1 MSELWLETS
10 GMKQRFLTAFLLLAA
25 LVPTLSVA
33 RVSGLPMAGFSAGGA
48 GLTPFYVLGF
58 ELGPWQDYLARE
70 LTPDFMLDPDSPP
83 VNITWMS
90 EHSVIVL
97 PFFAKQL
104 LGEPETL
111 FKLEVDWQYSDKLA
125 MHGLD
130 SFMSYG
136 SRGLERRLVSPG
148 LMHRLNDNQV
158 VGVSA
163 VFATQSYGVSR
174 LGMKTYDRS
183 VPSTYLEY
191 NLYDPFQET
200 SYGAGVSL
208 ALRSELTDGIAMEA
222 GYRSHINMNEF
233 YNLHGVY
240 SQRADLDIPARAKL
254 GLAFQASDRSWL
266 NVSVERVLY
275 SEIDAF
281 ASRNLPGRFLSLL
294 GDSTSPT
301 FSWDDLTVYS
311 VGWAWADNK
320 NGTSWYID
328 LSTRTQP
335 SPTST
340 ILSQAINSDLAQ
352 NAVTIGYSRRMSMSS
367 RFDVNAAYAPAEYA
381 FGGNILGVTSDQ
393 LSQEF
398 ELEAHWTWDF

>member
-1 MSELWLETS
+1 
-10 GMKQRFLTAFLLLAA
+10 MKHRFLTVLLLVTA
-25 LVPTLSVA
+25 LIPALSVA
-33 RVSGLPMAGFSAGGA
+33 RVSGLPMAGFSAGGT
-48 GLTPFYVLGF
+48 GLTSFYLLGF

-70 LTPDFMLDPDSPP
+70 LTPDFMLDPNAEPLNVS
-83 VNITWMS
+83 WMD

-104 LGEPETL
+104 LGEPETFL
-111 FKLEVDWQYSDKLA
+111 KLEVDWQYSDELA

-136 SRGLERRLVSPG
+136 TQGLERRLVSPG
-148 LMHRLNDNQV
+148 LLHRLNDNQV

-174 LGMKTYDRS
+174 LGMMSYDQS
-183 VPSTYLEY
+183 IPASYHQ
-191 NLYDPFQET
+191 NSYDPFQET
-200 SYGAGVSL
+200 SFGAGVSL
-208 ALRSELTDGIAMEA
+208 ALRSELTKGVAMEA

-254 GLAFQASDRSWL
+254 GLAFQASEHSWL
-266 NVSVERVLY
+266 KVSVERVLY

-281 ASRNLPGRFLSLL
+281 ASRNLPGRFLALL

-320 NGTSWYID
+320 KGTSWYID
-328 LSTRTQP
+328 FSSRIQP
-335 SPTST
+335 SPSSS

-352 NAVTIGYSRRMSMSS
+352 NAVTIGYSRRMSMNS
-367 RFDVNAAYAPAEYA
+367 RFNVNAVYAPVEYA
-381 FGGNILGVTSDQ
+381 FGGNVLGVTSDT

-398 ELEAHWTWDF
+398 ELEAYWTWDF